1 MSHSGERTKRPG
13 TGSLGSPRTM
23 NMLVRRQVFSVWRGP
38 RAIEASID
46 ATTQFWGW
54 QTLSLDRRTDHG
66 LDPELESRSVY
77 GVVHNESEDLAIL
90 RAVYWNHATARELM
104 KQGGFNYTFG
114 MPARFVRVAADQLR
128 DWISRFSGV
137 VVPISPTWGRN
148 VPESVRRLRI
158 ESDYYSSVLEVT
170 WEDGAAAFE
179 ELGRRWETVWAE
191 MTEALQ
197 ATPVVTEISEEFAH
211 PEGTPRYDLKAYR
224 PDAFGSQPD

>member
-1 MSHSGERTKRPG
+1 M
-13 TGSLGSPRTM
+13 
-23 NMLVRRQVFSVWRGP
+23 
-38 RAIEASID
+38 
-46 ATTQFWGW
+46 
-54 QTLSLDRRTDHG
+54 
-66 LDPELESRSVY
+66 DPELESRSVY

-114 MPARFVRVAADQLR
+114 MPARFVRVSADQLR
-128 DWISRFSGV
+128 DWISRFSGAA
-137 VVPISPTWGRN
+137 VPISPTWGRN

-191 MTEALQ
+191 MTEVLRAAQ
-197 ATPVVTEISEEFAH
+197 VVTEISEEFAH
-211 PEGTPRYDLKAYR
+211 PDGTRATTLRHIGPMRLVAKR
-224 PDAFGSQPD
+224 TSTRQVS